1 MKSAFESHFFSR
13 PDVVVTSPGRINLIG
28 EHTDYNDGFVFPAA
42 IDKAMTIEVGHG
54 LVDTEVFAADLN
66 EQYLITFG
74 GGKQGPMPSWAKY
87 VLGMIVGWGPFRM
100 GGTLIAFG
108 GDIPV
113 GAGLSSS
120 AALCVGI
127 GLALNELHGLG
138 LSRAEIAKIAQQAEH
153 EYAGV
158 KCGLMDQ
165 YASLFGREG
174 HFLKLD
180 CRDLSFEYV
189 PADFGDYRLVL
200 CDSRV
205 KHALADSAYNQRRA
219 ECAQGLSI
227 LQRQFPQVQSLRDAD
242 LTMLKTVGWEM
253 PPEVALR
260 CKYVI
265 EENARVG
272 FVADALRRG
281 DIDLVGE
288 CLYATHHGLQHD
300 YAVSCAE
307 LDFLVDLTRPLGYV
321 AGARLM
327 GGGFGGCTL
336 NLVHQNSLET
346 FETHLRTG
354 YELNFGITPHF
365 YPVKISDGGR
375 IVKL

>member
-1 MKSAFESHFFSR
+1 MKSAFESHFFAS
-13 PDVVVTSPGRINLIG
+13 PAVVVRSPGRINLIG
-28 EHTDYNDGFVFPAA
+28 EHTDYNEGFVFPAA
-42 IDKAMTIEVGHG
+42 IDLAMTIEVGPG
-54 LVDTEVFAADLN
+54 QISSEVFAADLN
-66 EQYLITFG
+66 EQFLINFNG
-74 GGKQGPMPSWAKY
+74 GNGPVPSWAKY
-87 VLGMIVGWGPFRM
+87 VLGMIVGLGPRNIPP
-100 GGTLIAFG
+100 TQIAFG

-138 LSRAEIAKIAQQAEH
+138 LERAEIARIAQQAEH
-153 EYAGV
+153 EFAGV
-158 KCGLMDQ
+158 NCGLMDQ
-165 YASLFGREG
+165 YASLFGRAG

-189 PADFGDYRLVL
+189 PADLGEYSLVL

-205 KHALADSAYNQRRA
+205 KHSLAESAYNQRRA
-219 ECAQGLSI
+219 ECAEGLRLI
-227 LQRQFPQVQSLRDAD
+227 QRQFPQVQSLRDAD
-242 LTMLKTVGWEM
+242 LKMLKTVGWEM
-253 PPEVALR
+253 SPEVALR

-272 FVADALRRG
+272 FVADALQKG
-281 DIDLVGE
+281 EIKTVGE
-288 CLYATHHGLQHD
+288 YLYATHAGLQHD

-307 LDFLVDLTRPLGYV
+307 LDFLVDLTRSLEYV

-336 NLVHQNSLET
+336 NVVNHNFLDQ
-346 FETHLRTG
+346 FEAHLKSG
-354 YELNFGITPHF
+354 YERNFGITPHF
-365 YPVKISDGGR
+365 YPVKISDGGS
-375 IVKL
+375 IVKS